1 MPLRG
6 KNVNLGDKLNEMTE
20 RNIYM
25 NRVFELTQKE
35 EQERT
40 LQMLQREDRMANDNS
55 LSYGETPKHLSVVTN
70 LKQ

>member
-25 NRVFELTQKE
+25 NRVFELTQKKNKKGLS
-35 EQERT
+35 RCF
-40 LQMLQREDRMANDNS
+40 REKIGWLMIIRYHMEKPQNI
-55 LSYGETPKHLSVVTN
+55 
-70 LKQ
+70 